1 MIFVNWLRM
10 APDAAALAA
19 APPTPAYWPL
29 IVFIFVFTIGE
40 AIWSP
45 RLMQFSAE
53 IAPKGRESTYL
64 ALSVLPSFAAKLV
77 VGPLSGI
84 LLHIYTPVDEV
95 TKAVLPHP
103 NHAMIW
109 FWVGL
114 MALPTPIGLLLC
126 GKWINRQTKRQEE
139 IHAAEEQAGKEI
151 GGDQGEKAQ

>member
-10 APDAAALAA
+10 APTMDALMA

-29 IVFIFVFTIGE
+29 IVFIFIFTIGE

-64 ALSVLPSFAAKLV
+64 SLAVLPSFAAKFV

-84 LLHIYTPVDEV
+84 LLAIYAPVDQA
-95 TKAVLPHP
+95 TQAVLPHP

-109 FWVGL
+109 FWVGV

-126 GKWINRQTKRQEE
+126 GRWINRHTNQSG
-139 IHAAEEQAGKEI
+139 AAAGH
-151 GGDQGEKAQ
+151 